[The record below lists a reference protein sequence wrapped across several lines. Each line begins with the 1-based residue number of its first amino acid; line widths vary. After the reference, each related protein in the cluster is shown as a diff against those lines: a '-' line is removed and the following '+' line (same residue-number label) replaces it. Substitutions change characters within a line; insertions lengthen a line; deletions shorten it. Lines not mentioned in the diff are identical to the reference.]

1 VVGKVVVHYRD
12 GRVLKGYAAG
22 VSGTLPS
29 FFLQTLD
36 VPSREVEVELASLK
50 AVFFVKDFD
59 GDAAYV
65 EKKSFPASAAHGP
78 GRRIEIAML
87 DGEVL
92 VGALD
97 AYHPEGDGFFM
108 APADPDSNN
117 IGCFVV
123 ASAVKRASIV

>member
-29 FFLQTLD
+29 FFIQTLD
-36 VPSREVEVELASLK
+36 VPSREVEVELAALK
-50 AVFFVKDFD
+50 AVFFVRDFD
-59 GDAAYV
+59 GDAAYN
-65 EKKSFPASAAHGP
+65 ESKSFPSDADVK
-78 GRRIEIAML
+78 GRRIEIAMF

-97 AYHPEGDGFFM
+97 AYHPEGEGFFL
-108 APADPDSNN
+108 APADPKSNN

-123 ASAVKRASIV
+123 AAAVKRASVV

>member
-1 VVGKVVVHYRD
+1 MVGKVVVHFRD

-29 FFLQTLD
+29 FFIQTLD
-36 VPSREVEVELASLK
+36 VPSQEIEVELAALK
-50 AVFFVKDFD
+50 AVFFVKEFD
-59 GDAAYV
+59 GNASYE
-65 EKKSFPASAAHGP
+65 EKKAFPEAAAAN
-78 GRRIEIAML
+78 GRRIEIAMF

-97 AYHPEGDGFFM
+97 AYHPEGEGFFF
-108 APADPDSNN
+108 APADPASNN

-123 ASAVKRASIV
+123 ASAVKRASVI

>member
-12 GRVLKGYAAG
+12 GRVIKGYAAG

-29 FFLQTLD
+29 FFIQTLD
-36 VPSREVEVELASLK
+36 VPSQEVEVELAHLK

-59 GDAAYV
+59 GNAGYD
-65 EKKSFPASAAHGP
+65 EKKTFDAPPAP
-78 GRRIEIAML
+78 NGRRMEIAMV
-87 DGEVL
+87 DGEIL

-97 AYHPEGDGFFM
+97 AYHPEGEGFFF
-108 APADPDSNN
+108 APADGNSNN

-123 ASAVKRASIV
+123 ASAVKRASII

>member
-1 VVGKVVVHYRD
+1 VVGKVVVHFRD
-12 GRVLKGYAAG
+12 GRIVKGYAAG

-36 VPSREVEVELASLK
+36 VPSEEIEVQLAALK

-59 GDAAYV
+59 GDASHN
-65 EKKSFPASAAHGP
+65 EKKTFSKDGAHH
-78 GRRIEIAML
+78 GRRIEIAMH

-97 AYHPEGDGFFM
+97 AYHPEGEGFFF

-123 ASAVKRASIV
+123 AAAVKRASII